1 MAKSEARLA
10 EIEARFR
17 MSEDQNKKSRLES
30 KLLKDEAE
38 KVKRKGGEM
47 ADNYERMKTQLEEKN
62 QELVDHLEKTIQ
74 EVK

>member
-1 MAKSEARLA
+1 
-10 EIEARFR
+10 
-17 MSEDQNKKSRLES
+17 MSEEQNKKSRLES